1 MVKFISFGGP
11 SINYHRAVNRI
22 VHEAKATDL
31 FSSIKGYTDKDLRE
45 DTFFWRSHGQFLE
58 ENKRGY
64 GFWLWKPYLI
74 KKNLSQMKDGE
85 LLFYADA
92 GCEFNVN
99 KPREYLLDR
108 FNRIR
113 QERKII
119 GCFTC
124 SEKSYNKMDLVKLL
138 GMEEHPKYLNG
149 GQHAATAFLLIKTPE
164 ITKLVD
170 EWWYIATKDNYH
182 FISDEPS
189 ISPNSKHFKDHRHDQ
204 AIFSLLTKKYNLFSS
219 ISIRSE
225 TAIFNTPRNR
235 GGPVFSLENKNVID
249 VTDKIKKFIK
259 NKKLSIINKKYNY
272 LFSDISI
279 GKKKELLISYIN
291 FKNSTITNSFIEN
304 SDVEIEDLKTLTS
317 AFYQERLGIKCLVNI

>member
-235 GGPVFSLENKNVID
+235 GGPIFVSSVKEKNV
-249 VTDKIKKFIK
+249 TET
-259 NKKLSIINKKYNY
+259 LKKYLNGKNIKFEKRYNY
-272 LFSDISI
+272 VFGDISF
-279 GKKKELLISYIN
+279 GDKKELIIEYIDTN
-291 FKNSTITNSFIEN
+291 NQNKVESFLENRPILITNVKNIT
-304 SDVEIEDLKTLTS
+304 KAT
-317 AFYQERLGIKCLVNI
+317 YKIKSQINCLVNI